1 MKDKICGYH
10 YNLRPSITLGLS
22 FINALRE
29 KGRPVVSWDLKGLF
43 NEDLLPLRVCEG
55 EKNTLG
61 QNIFL
66 SLSLNLLKR

>member
-1 MKDKICGYH
+1 M
-10 YNLRPSITLGLS
+10 
-22 FINALRE
+22 
-29 KGRPVVSWDLKGLF
+29 VSWDLKGLF

>member
-1 MKDKICGYH
+1 M
-10 YNLRPSITLGLS
+10 GLS

-43 NEDLLPLRVCEG
+43 NEDLLPLRVCGG

-61 QNIFL
+61 QNIFKV
-66 SLSLNLLKR
+66 SA